1 MVAEGPQGLVLW
13 SRHLERFLGELA
25 SAAMHPQIW
34 PFKVCELMNHLCW
47 IKNSWANPQF
57 CSPCHL
63 VWNINQLVP
72 RLNIFKTLG
81 SRTLT
86 RNVICIPCSLMSI
99 NWLIAW
105 HHRVLILGLGT
116 SNSFKISAC
125 CVYRAVERLGGPSPR
140 HSQPTSLVRQ
150 EAGCKCTRSWCCGTC
165 KDIDIAWKVKHCVLW
180 HVPKTITI

>member
-1 MVAEGPQGLVLW
+1 
-13 SRHLERFLGELA
+13 
-25 SAAMHPQIW
+25 
-34 PFKVCELMNHLCW
+34 MNHLCW

-125 CVYRAVERLGGPSPR
+125 CVYRAVERLGGTISTTFPAHLPGS
-140 HSQPTSLVRQ
+140 
-150 EAGCKCTRSWCCGTC
+150 TRSGMQMYSQL
-165 KDIDIAWKVKHCVLW
+165 VLW
-180 HVPKTITI
+180 HLQGHRHCVEGKTLRVVTCPQNNNYLTKMNIHFLPVSWLNPASFRLKPCFHPWILEKA

>member
-1 MVAEGPQGLVLW
+1 MIIAPTTWWPKGRRALSFEVVTSRDSLENQLRQQCTHRFGLLKYV
-13 SRHLERFLGELA
+13 
-25 SAAMHPQIW
+25 
-34 PFKVCELMNHLCW
+34 N
-47 IKNSWANPQF
+47 QF

-99 NWLIAW
+99 NWLLAW

-125 CVYRAVERLGGPSPR
+125 CVYRAVERLGGTISTTFPAHLPGS
-140 HSQPTSLVRQ
+140 
-150 EAGCKCTRSWCCGTC
+150 TRSGMQMYSQL
-165 KDIDIAWKVKHCVLW
+165 VLW
-180 HVPKTITI
+180 HLQGHRHCVEGKTLRVVTCPQKQ